1 MFSAKL
7 FLASFGGTHRSI
19 LFGGRSAPEYFH
31 FNFEVVQTLAEA
43 DFAVIPNAVRKVSPE
58 FMEHVRRTVA
68 YAKTLDKK
76 TIVFI
81 SGDLG
86 YRIHMDGALAFKVSE
101 YAHGKRRDEIISPPF
116 VEDFWEGARFEPR
129 RKSARPSVSFC
140 GYAGF
145 PSSVTRA
152 KYILRNTAFDTAALF
167 APHWGA
173 HKRGIYFR
181 RKAIELLKEDSHID
195 ARFMIR
201 NAFFLNAAPTPQDR
215 DAARKEFLENLRNSD
230 FALAPKGDGNY
241 SIRFFEALSMGR
253 IPILIDTDMVLPLEK
268 EIDYSKFIV
277 RVPHTQMHTLPGRI
291 AELYNS
297 LSDEQFAEM
306 QRAAREAFV
315 THLRQD
321 SFYNIA
327 FPLLR
332 DRGPEAL

>member
-7 FLASFGGTHRSI
+7 FLAPFGGTHRSI
-19 LFGGRSAPEYFH
+19 LFGGRPAPEYFR

-43 DFAVIPNAVRKVSPE
+43 DFAIIPNAVRKVSPE

-86 YRIHMDGALAFKVSE
+86 YRIHMDGVLVFKVSE
-101 YAHGKRRDEIISPPF
+101 YAHGKRKNEIMSPPF
-116 VEDFWEGARFEPR
+116 VEDFWAGAQFEPR
-129 RKSARPSVSFC
+129 RKSARPSIGFC

-145 PSSVTRA
+145 PSLATRV
-152 KYILRNTAFDTAALF
+152 KYLLRNSAFDAAAL
-167 APHWGA
+167 ASPHWGA

-181 RKAIELLKEDSHID
+181 RKALGLLRRDPRID
-195 ARFMIR
+195 ARFIIR
-201 NAFFLNAAPTPQDR
+201 GAFFLNAAPTPQSR
-215 DAARKEFLENLRNSD
+215 DSARREFLDNLRSAD
-230 FALAPKGDGNY
+230 FSLAPKGDGNY

-268 EIDYSKFIV
+268 VIDYSKFIV
-277 RVPHTQMHTLPGRI
+277 RVPHTEMHALPDRI
-291 AELYNS
+291 ATLYGS
-297 LSDEQFAEM
+297 LSDEEFMNM
-306 QRAAREAFV
+306 QKAARDTFV
-315 THLRQD
+315 QYLRQD
-321 SFYNIA
+321 AFYNTA
-327 FPLLR
+327 FSILR